1 MYKRACIIVM
11 DSVGIGAMP
20 DAARFGDHGADTLGN
35 ILRRVGSLRIPNL
48 LKLGL
53 AHIDGVSF
61 SDLRPAEVTGS
72 YGRAAERFAG
82 KDTTGGHWEI
92 AGLPLERPFPLY
104 PHGFPEEVI
113 RAFEERTGY
122 KTMGNVVASGTEII
136 ARMGE
141 EHEKTRKLIVYTSAD
156 SVFQIAMHESVIP
169 LSEQIR
175 IGKTAREVLQ
185 GENAVGRVIIRP
197 FVGTPGNYKRTTNRR
212 DFSLPPTG
220 RTILDAI
227 TDAGMEVAAVGKIED
242 IFNFR
247 GITKSIHAHTNEEGV
262 ETTLNFLKQDFPG
275 LIFTN
280 LVDFDTL
287 FGHRNDPRGYA
298 QAIEAFDL
306 QIPRILDA
314 LKEGDLLII
323 TADHGCD
330 PTTSSTDHSREYIPI
345 LAAGSLI
352 KSGVNIGTRETF
364 ADIAAT
370 VVDWLDM
377 PKWPIGTSFKAA
389 IGL

>member
-1 MYKRACIIVM
+1 
-11 DSVGIGAMP
+11 
-20 DAARFGDHGADTLGN
+20 
-35 ILRRVGSLRIPNL
+35 
-48 LKLGL
+48 
-53 AHIDGVSF
+53 
-61 SDLRPAEVTGS
+61 
-72 YGRAAERFAG
+72 
-82 KDTTGGHWEI
+82 
-92 AGLPLERPFPLY
+92 
-104 PHGFPEEVI
+104 
-113 RAFEERTGY
+113 
-122 KTMGNVVASGTEII
+122 
-136 ARMGE
+136 
-141 EHEKTRKLIVYTSAD
+141 
-156 SVFQIAMHESVIP
+156 
-169 LSEQIR
+169 
-175 IGKTAREVLQ
+175 
-185 GENAVGRVIIRP
+185 VGRVIIRP

-247 GITKSIHAHTNEEGV
+247 GITRSIHAHTNEEGV